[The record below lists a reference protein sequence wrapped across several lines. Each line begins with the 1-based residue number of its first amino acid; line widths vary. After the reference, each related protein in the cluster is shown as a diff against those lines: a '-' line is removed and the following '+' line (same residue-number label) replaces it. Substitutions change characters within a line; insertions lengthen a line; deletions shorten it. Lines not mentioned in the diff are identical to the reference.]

1 MKRREALKKIGLGA
15 GFLVMGPTAMNLLQS
30 CSREARANWEPVFLS
45 PQNAFAL
52 EEILEVILPR
62 TDTPGAKDLGIA
74 YFLDTYM
81 DQVAA
86 EQEQRDFTHGA
97 EAFRSLFEQEFDKD
111 ILEGDQEEF
120 EKLVGRM
127 LQATPQEREEFASR
141 STETQDPMDENPEDE
156 VDPAPGAYAYLQT
169 VRSLGIWAWK
179 NSEAIGEEV
188 MWYDPIPA
196 QYIPCGP
203 VEEFGNGKAMS
214 L

>member
-15 GFLVMGPTAMNLLQS
+15 GFLVMGPSALSLLQS
-30 CSREARANWEPVFLS
+30 CSREARASWEPVFLS

-52 EEILEVILPR
+52 EEILDVILPT

-86 EQEQRDFTHGA
+86 EREQRDFTHGA
-97 EAFRSLFEQEFDKD
+97 EAFRSLFEQEFNKGV
-111 ILEGDQEEF
+111 LEGEPEEY
-120 EKLVGRM
+120 EKLVARI

-141 STETQDPMDENPEDE
+141 STETQDPMDENPQED
-156 VDPAPGAYAYLQT
+156 VDPAPGAFAYVQS
-169 VRSLGIWAWK
+169 VRGLGIWAWK
-179 NSEAIGEEV
+179 NTEAIGEEV
-188 MWYDPIPA
+188 LWYDPIPA
-196 QYIPCGP
+196 QYIPCVP
-203 VEEFGNGKAMS
+203 VESVGNGKTMS